1 MNLLFDLSTSHY
13 SKVRIC
19 AQNILSKMCKWF
31 AYSYKLIVPKV
42 SSSKSKKVT
51 RTWRCL
57 FLKAPRICF
66 SCRYGFKVL
75 MAILLIIFIVPTK
88 SNSGF
93 IEVRVGWTISW
104 YLLLYHQDQFR
115 IKSGSGDQN
124 KQIIP
129 SAETLGWTATEN
141 LCLNNIFFLWDP
153 TSYNSGRGDV
163 NIRVHSVLPKPALI
177 SPKNHTYRTVHIH
190 YTQLVLIPWNEG

>member
-124 KQIIP
+124 KQIVP
-129 SAETLGWTATEN
+129 SAETLGWTLDSDGGFMLEQYFS
-141 LCLNNIFFLWDP
+141 C
-153 TSYNSGRGDV
+153 G
-163 NIRVHSVLPKPALI
+163 
-177 SPKNHTYRTVHIH
+177 TVHRTILAVMTSISE
-190 YTQLVLIPWNEG
+190 YKSAFGQTRSNFCKPE